1 MIALAVG
8 KQLKDGDGLL
18 PDIALP
24 PPRRPLVIIPSVGAF
39 ELVNDARSVWR
50 NFGEKGVGIGL
61 KEGIAVACAD
71 LVLVKITFAKLGDKD
86 FPNP

>member
-1 MIALAVG
+1 MDFV
-8 KQLKDGDGLL
+8 DGDGSL
-18 PDIALP
+18 PHIGSS
-24 PPRRPLVIIPSVGAF
+24 PLGHPFIIIPSVCAF

-71 LVLVKITFAKLGDKD
+71 LVLVKITFAKLGYKD
-86 FPNP
+86 FPYP